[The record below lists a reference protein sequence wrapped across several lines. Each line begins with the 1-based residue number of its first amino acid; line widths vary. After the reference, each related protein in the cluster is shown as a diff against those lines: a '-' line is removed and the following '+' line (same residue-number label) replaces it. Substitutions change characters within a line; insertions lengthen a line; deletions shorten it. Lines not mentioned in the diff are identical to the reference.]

1 MKRGVWMTAMLAGG
15 LAMAQLCAQAQAG
28 GDAAAP
34 GQSKATGA
42 GQKPAAPPSSSA
54 NPFPEE
60 TDSVPVLP
68 TKDTPVLTDIGS
80 ADFGRTPLPGE
91 DADPVRSP
99 DDAAPAAGNALEQ
112 NSSSSLA
119 EIDSL
124 LPKPEDDQPG
134 RKGKRS
140 VKEPTHKEAAATDL
154 NVGQYYLER
163 KDWKAALSRFESAMV
178 LDPENP
184 EVYWGLAESERH
196 LGDFADARAYYTKL
210 LDYDPDGPHGKQ
222 ARKALK
228 DPALAAAQNP
238 AAGKPAAEPAR

>member
-1 MKRGVWMTAMLAGG
+1 MKRGVWITVILAGG

-28 GDAAAP
+28 GDAAGS
-34 GQSKATGA
+34 GQSKPAA
-42 GQKPAAPPSSSA
+42 DAQKPAAAPPSGA
-54 NPFPEE
+54 NPFPED
-60 TDSVPVLP
+60 TNSVPVLP
-68 TKDTPVLTDIGS
+68 TKDTPMPSEAGS
-80 ADFGRTPLPGE
+80 ADFGRIPLPGE

-99 DDAAPAAGNALEQ
+99 DDAAPAAGSAQDQ

-119 EIDSL
+119 GLDTL

-134 RKGKRS
+134 RKGKLT
-140 VKEPTHKEAAATDL
+140 VKEPTHKEAAATDI

-196 LGDFADARAYYTKL
+196 LGNLADARAYYAKL

-222 ARKALK
+222 ARKVMK

-238 AAGKPAAEPAR
+238 ASAKPAADSPR